1 MTAEDDRV
9 ISLLG
14 EGLGAHMDR
23 AQRAA
28 LLAVLEPREI
38 AAGQV
43 IAKEGEPR
51 DALEVIVRGDVAL
64 TLRDA
69 EGHVLEVAKLG
80 PGRAFGEPS
89 LLEGLPAGATATATT
104 DTRVLALTRAA
115 FEQLRTREPR
125 VASLL
130 LRALIE
136 DLAERVRTATTA
148 VERDGDALRLA
159 STQKRGF
166 VARTLARLF
175 GSKAA

>member
-1 MTAEDDRV
+1 MGTEQEDDRA
-9 ISLLG
+9 IEAL
-14 EGLGAHMDR
+14 ATHMDA
-23 AQRAA
+23 AQRAK
-28 LLAVLEPREI
+28 LLAVLTPRDV
-38 AAGQV
+38 AAGAV
-43 IAKEGEPR
+43 IAREGEAAGR
-51 DALEVIVRGDVAL
+51 LEVIVRGTVVV

-89 LLEGLPAGATATATT
+89 LLEGLPAGATATAETAA
-104 DTRVLALTRAA
+104 RVLSLSQSSFAELRA
-115 FEQLRTREPR
+115 REPR

-136 DLAERVRTATTA
+136 DLAERVRTASTA
-148 VERDGDALRLA
+148 IERDGEALRLA
-159 STQKRGF
+159 RTNDKSKGF